1 MRVYR
6 VGNPIPDLRVGGM
19 TVSRSVS
26 DMNAVHFPERH
37 LSYILVG
44 CKTGETELYASE
56 VRKAVDLHEP
66 GTEPKSLEIR
76 LTSPTKS
83 MS

>member
-6 VGNPIPDLRVGGM
+6 VGYPIPDLRVGDA
-19 TVSRSVS
+19 TISRSVG
-26 DMNAVHFPERH
+26 DTNPVHFPERH

-44 CKTGETELYASE
+44 CNTGEAQLYASE

-66 GTEPKSLEIR
+66 GTEPRFLEIR
-76 LTSPTKS
+76 LITPMKS
-83 MS
+83 MN